1 VRKEREQRRHYPHG
15 AGGWHRLEKEG
26 RKMLDRKVVIRLARE
41 AGYDDAESHSG
52 RLRAFAFL
60 VMAEACNKMVDDMP
74 NSEIVKAAIEDEREA
89 CAKVCEAEGERVDAS
104 WVSCAF
110 AIRERGA
117 P

>member
-1 VRKEREQRRHYPHG
+1 
-15 AGGWHRLEKEG
+15 
-26 RKMLDRKVVIRLARE
+26 MLDRKVVIRLARE

-52 RLRAFAFL
+52 RLRTFALL

-89 CAKVCEAEGERVDAS
+89 CAKVLDEMAAKDKLSNYYVVA
-104 WVSCAF
+104 AL